1 METFK
6 KFKTELSDFYKDK
19 FGDTLAITSKEPIG
33 DDEAIETELNGEKF
47 YTFSLKVMK
56 SNWQRISLIEDVDY
70 IEYVATT
77 LYKNTSK

>member
-1 METFK
+1 MKTFEE
-6 KFKTELSDFYKDK
+6 FKQQLSDFYKDK
-19 FGDTLAITSKEPIG
+19 FGDTLLITSEEPLG
-33 DDEAIETELNGEKF
+33 DEEAIETELNGEKF